1 MIKTLYSSKG
11 ITYQV
16 IKEGRISTYEDIDAA
31 IRDEFQIGSAAADAA
46 ESTHY
51 EIMENPSDI
60 RFIGIMFRMCEPRF
74 CNGDYVL
81 WEYYTMETGTAWIVT
96 DLSYHA
102 YAMFVLREQAMKYIH
117 DKECR

>member
-31 IRDEFQIGSAAADAA
+31 IRDEFQIESAAADAA

-51 EIMENPSDI
+51 EIMEKPSDLE
-60 RFIGIMFRMCEPRF
+60 FINKTFLMCEPRF
-74 CNGDYVL
+74 CNGNHVL
-81 WEYYTMETGTAWIVT
+81 WEYYTVESGTAWIVT
-96 DLSYHA
+96 DLSNQV
-102 YAMFVLREQAMKYIH
+102 YAVFALREQAMKYIH